1 MELAQLQVQFQSEM
15 YKLDI
20 FLLLGAILAP
30 SFAIRV
36 LPNAIP
42 TREVDSGSTS
52 CPAQGIQQST
62 VTSIRGDLDSTITGT
77 LVPAL
82 MCRLGQCQQN
92 PALSCAQ
99 VLQESSG
106 ISGNYW
112 IRRCDG
118 QVFQVYCAMNN
129 PCGCSGGSGA
139 WMRIAF
145 LNMSDSS
152 STCPHG
158 QTLISNPRSC
168 SRNVQPGACASF
180 FSNSHQFQYSRVCG
194 RIHGYQE
201 SSPDAFRPYNDNRGY
216 TIDDPYVD
224 GVSLTYGFSPRKH
237 IWTFGA
243 GVTDN
248 GADTYRCPCSA
259 TTSQT
264 WPGVLPPYIGNDYF
278 CEAGAGTSWQRG
290 TIYRDNPL
298 WDGMGCLST
307 SSCCTLNNP
316 PWFCKTLPAPTQDNV
331 EVRSCGDQHQNDEDV
346 LLSYVEIYVQ

>member
-1 MELAQLQVQFQSEM
+1 M
-15 YKLDI
+15 YKFEI

-36 LPNAIP
+36 LPTAIP

-52 CPAQGIQQST
+52 CPAQGTQQST
-62 VTSIRGDLDSTITGT
+62 VSLIRGDLDSTITGT

-118 QVFQVYCAMNN
+118 QVFQVYCAMDN

-139 WMRIAF
+139 WMRIAY
-145 LNMSDSS
+145 LNMSDTS

-158 QTLISNPRSC
+158 QTLITDPRSC

-201 SSPDAFRPYNDNRGY
+201 SSPDAFRPYNDNQGY

-243 GVTDN
+243 GVTDS

-259 TTSQT
+259 TASQT

-278 CEAGAGTSWQRG
+278 CEAGASTNWQRG

-298 WDGMGCLST
+298 WDGTGCLSS

-316 PWFCKTLPAPTQDNV
+316 PWFCKTLPAPTQDNI